1 MKQHE
6 ELTAEIKLLLKTRCG
21 ALLRCHR
28 HYILTNFEELGS
40 GPTLACQLWVA
51 NMEMAISVARIAK
64 ANFCTQDTLQQLNIP
79 TVFPPNQPHTPEST
93 PHTTNQTPPHT
104 VHSPIATPVLHLRHN
119 RFPRTPYSQP
129 HTSHQSSTPSYHP
142 TLFPIFLR
150 CYKIPRHRTPQLYS
164 IVYPSNTPSPY
175 DKISAHLH
183 RLHVQ
188 KKNVLGSLGL
198 V

>member
-1 MKQHE
+1 MD
-6 ELTAEIKLLLKTRCG
+6 
-21 ALLRCHR
+21 
-28 HYILTNFEELGS
+28 
-40 GPTLACQLWVA
+40 
-51 NMEMAISVARIAK
+51 MAISITRIAK
-64 ANFCTQDTLQQLNIP
+64 GNFCTQDTLQQLITP
-79 TVFPPNQPHTPEST
+79 SVFRPNQPNPPFPISQAITW
-93 PHTTNQTPPHT
+93 TPPHT